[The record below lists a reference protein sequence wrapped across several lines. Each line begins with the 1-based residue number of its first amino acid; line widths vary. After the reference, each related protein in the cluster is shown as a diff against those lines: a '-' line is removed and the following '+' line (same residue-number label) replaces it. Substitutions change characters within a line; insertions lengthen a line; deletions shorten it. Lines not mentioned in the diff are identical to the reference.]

1 MLDWSTKEMIQK
13 TITEKLSVDNIM
25 LMYINDRIFVNR
37 KYQRKL
43 VWNVQEKK
51 DLIDSILRNIPIPAL
66 FLVESEV
73 KQTDSDETVDAYEII
88 DGLQRL
94 NAITSFMLGE
104 FPITFNGYSGYYN
117 PEASNALLRLVHKGK
132 LNKPEAD
139 SVLPFDL
146 CMDFASKQLYT
157 IISGKDEQTVNLIF
171 SRINSSGR
179 RISAQ
184 DLRQARAF
192 GNFPDLVRRIASDV
206 RLDNT
211 YSDYVSLSDMPK
223 ISIGDKSKGYGVDIK
238 NIFWRRHGLIMTRL
252 LCESADEQ
260 LIEDLLASIL
270 LGNSY
275 KRSKER
281 LDALYNPNSKLGAKI
296 ENIVHER
303 GIQNLENIF
312 KLVFDTFEMIFNA
325 VHSDFTSYLFP
336 EATVLRNK
344 DECFR
349 IVFKALYQCIDE
361 GMYLHPDNAAQVAE
375 ILRNT
380 DNLFNPIINSSTVDF
395 EALNTYANQLYLL
408 IKPAFVQKTD
418 VVENALVTEIDKR
431 LCYSPIES
439 QMTEFKIGISD
450 FKTGEYNQNVVKKI
464 AKTLVAMANVTSAA
478 EHGMIILGIADSREQ
493 YLDWRKVYDQQ
504 AQIIAQHYVPGVQ
517 AEANKLYNSVDNYF
531 RFLRKE
537 ITKLKISRK
546 LKNYILETF
555 RVIDYHGVQLVVFD
569 VVYQDEISLYSGT
582 KYVRQGNETVR
593 VKA

>member
-25 LMYINDRIFVNR
+25 LMYINDHIFVNR

-66 FLVESEV
+66 FLVESKV

-132 LNKPEAD
+132 LNKPEAE

-238 NIFWRRHGLIMTRL
+238 NVFWRRHGLIMTRL

-270 LGNSY
+270 LGNCY

-281 LDALYNPNSKLGAKI
+281 LDALYNPNSKLGAEI
-296 ENIVHER
+296 ENIVRER
-303 GIQNLENIF
+303 GIQNLENTF
-312 KLVFDTFEMIFNA
+312 KSVFDTFEMIFNT
-325 VHSDFTSYLFP
+325 VHSNFTSYLFP
-336 EATVLRNK
+336 NATILRNK

-361 GMYLHPDNAAQVAE
+361 GMHLHSDNASQVAE
-375 ILRNT
+375 TLRKAT
-380 DNLFNPIINSSTVDF
+380 NLFDPIVNSSSVDL
-395 EALNTYANQLYLL
+395 EALNAYANQLYLL
-408 IKPAFVQKTD
+408 IKPAFTRERNI
-418 VVENALVTEIDKR
+418 VENTLVAEIDKR

-450 FKTGEYNQNVVKKI
+450 FKTGEYNQTVVKKI
-464 AKTLVAMANVTSAA
+464 AKTLVAMANVTNAA
-478 EHGMIILGIADSREQ
+478 EHGMIILGIADNREQ
-493 YLDWRKVYDQQ
+493 YLDWRKIYDQP
-504 AQIIAQHYVPGVQ
+504 AQVIAQHYVTGVQ
-517 AEANKLYNSVDNYF
+517 AEASRLHRNMDGYYK
-531 RFLRKE
+531 FLRKE
-537 ITKLKISRK
+537 ISNLNISHK
-546 LKNYILETF
+546 LKNYVLETF
-555 RVIDYHGVQLVVFD
+555 RVIEYHDKQLIVFD
-569 VVYQDEISLYSGT
+569 VVYQDEISLYSGM
-582 KYVRQGNETVR
+582 KYVRHGNETVR
-593 VKA
+593 VKV